1 MSIEETIKSLKNDW
15 FVSLFGQLCVDMD
28 KKDKFLEA
36 VGMAISALRA
46 QQEAEKGCKYCR
58 DGEVIAWDMCN
69 DAVTIQTDGRIHIIG
84 GGDWECEINYCP
96 MCGRQLRRPPKEAH
110 NV

>member
-1 MSIEETIKSLKNDW
+1 MTIDEAIKHFEEVAQCNYKPTR
-15 FVSLFGQLCVDMD
+15 
-28 KKDKFLEA
+28 E
-36 VGMAISALRA
+36 SAELALTALHA
-46 QQEAEKGCKYCR
+46 QQEAEKNENGCKYCR
-58 DGEVIAWDMCN
+58 DGEIIAWDMCN